1 MDPRRLLIAALL
13 FAAAVPARAEVYKWV
28 DENGKVTYSNVRPPG
43 AAGKAEAVEE
53 KISVMGMDPAVRA
66 AAERRFAAQAQA
78 EELEWQRRQQA
89 MLLQQASQPAPAPAT
104 SDSYYPSYY
113 PYAYAPYT
121 YRASYYPAYYRPA
134 VRARLNYYANHAPRP
149 VHHHTRP
156 GPAPRFGP
164 PPRGGVPR
172 PR

>member
-13 FAAAVPARAEVYKWV
+13 FAAAVPARAEVYKLV

-66 AAERRFAAQAQA
+66 AAERRFAAQA

-89 MLLQQASQPAPAPAT
+89 MLLQQVSQPAPALAGAKFKA
-104 SDSYYPSYY
+104 D
-113 PYAYAPYT
+113 
-121 YRASYYPAYYRPA
+121 
-134 VRARLNYYANHAPRP
+134 ARSS
-149 VHHHTRP
+149 
-156 GPAPRFGP
+156 G
-164 PPRGGVPR
+164 
-172 PR
+172 